1 MGNWQNIPE
10 MFSMVYTAAPKEVFW
25 DIFENNV
32 TFDEASQK
40 QMDRQ
45 MDFDPFADFM
55 LDDPMEDEFV
65 IEKAIYQ
72 EGIRRNTNKDV
83 GGIETP
89 HGLGLENDTLAIVL
103 DAYPGAKAIAGVDV
117 EDFSDLFTEAEL
129 FADQYGSDI
138 DETLDTV

>member
-83 GGIETP
+83 G
-89 HGLGLENDTLAIVL
+89 V
-103 DAYPGAKAIAGVDV
+103 
-117 EDFSDLFTEAEL
+117 
-129 FADQYGSDI
+129 
-138 DETLDTV
+138 